1 MLTIPGIHILSTQII
16 LNEVVKQH
24 SHWHSCQLK
33 KIRLKKYIIFGLF
46 YTVFLN
52 CISCKKQEQKDS
64 CSANA
69 AIVRQIDQ
77 DSATVKYSDGS
88 YFIFEDGTIDERLLP
103 CSMTD
108 EFKIDN
114 LRVLISGNVKET
126 VQISGSPCC
135 LAYFE
140 IISISK

>member
-1 MLTIPGIHILSTQII
+1 
-16 LNEVVKQH
+16 
-24 SHWHSCQLK
+24 LK
-33 KIRLKKYIIFGLF
+33 HFTLLLLVLFASGL
-46 YTVFLN
+46 
-52 CISCKKQEQKDS
+52 CMSCKKEKQKDS
-64 CSANA
+64 CSSEA

-77 DSATVKYSDGS
+77 DSAVVKYSDGS
-88 YFIFEDGTIDERLLP
+88 YFIIEDGTIDERLLP

-126 VQISGSPCC
+126 IQISGNPCC

-140 IISISK
+140 ITSISK